1 MILTKKELLVFL
13 ATCVSSFSL
22 CIVLNDSRPKK
33 GLKFG
38 SIHEAG
44 KFMFLLTEYTTFE
57 DNASG

>member
-33 GLKFG
+33 GLNSDRYMRQGNLCF
-38 SIHEAG
+38 
-44 KFMFLLTEYTTFE
+44 F
-57 DNASG
+57 